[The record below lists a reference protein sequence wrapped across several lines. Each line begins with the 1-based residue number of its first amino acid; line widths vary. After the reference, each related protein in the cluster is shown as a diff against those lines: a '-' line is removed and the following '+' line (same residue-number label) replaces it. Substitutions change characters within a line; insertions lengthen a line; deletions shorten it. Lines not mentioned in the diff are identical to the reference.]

1 MFEFQPRMRWP
12 CAFVVLLCLG
22 FVAQLGFAQP
32 VQPDTVATVMGDATA
47 RVDRDMMAA
56 ATGDADHDFAAMMI
70 PHHRGAVEMAEVE
83 LRFGHNPILS
93 RLAQAIIVE
102 RRQEI
107 DIMQRS
113 LAAVRPASVAP
124 LNENDAL
131 T

>member
-124 LNENDAL
+124 HPQ
-131 T
+131 

>member
-93 RLAQAIIVE
+93 RLA
-102 RRQEI
+102 
-107 DIMQRS
+107 
-113 LAAVRPASVAP
+113 
-124 LNENDAL
+124 
-131 T
+131 